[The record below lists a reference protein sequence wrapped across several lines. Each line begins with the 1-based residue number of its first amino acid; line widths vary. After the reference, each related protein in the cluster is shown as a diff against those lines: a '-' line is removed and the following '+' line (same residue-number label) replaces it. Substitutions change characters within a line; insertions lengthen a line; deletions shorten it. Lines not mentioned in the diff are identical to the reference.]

1 MFQVL
6 AAERL
11 AFNLRNGIYL
21 QTEDRYFSR
30 TEICPWGIVGI
41 EEERDTASDATKQI
55 QLSACDAWKD
65 RVLLA
70 PEQGLAGADCCQRL
84 ELK

>member
-1 MFQVL
+1 MF
-6 AAERL
+6 
-11 AFNLRNGIYL
+11 FK
-21 QTEDRYFSR
+21 DK
-30 TEICPWGIVGI
+30 ICPCGIVGI
-41 EEERDTASDATKQI
+41 EEEQDTASDATKQI

-70 PEQGLAGADCCQRL
+70 LKQGLAGTDCCQQL